1 MTRMTSITLRVLSG
15 IPFLAGSAAF
25 LWGVFCFLGGPDGR
39 SWSPSALIAWGVSW
53 GIAAACAGLYL
64 LLNRGSTR
72 ARRLLLIAWTAL
84 LGAAGVIGLL
94 TAVFQ
99 GVPAAAFAPAVLLIL
114 DGLVT
119 ATLFRRKR
127 P

>member
-1 MTRMTSITLRVLSG
+1 MTQMTSITLRVLSA

-53 GIAAACAGLYL
+53 GIAAACAGLDL

-84 LGAAGVIGLL
+84 PGAAGVIGLL

-99 GVPAAAFAPAVLLIL
+99 GVPAAFAPAVLLIL

-119 ATLFRRKR
+119 AALFRRKR